1 LEHQGFFGWLLVVAA
16 IVILLSPLVYWLTGI
31 GQSASQ
37 LSADITYAPDGTL
50 VSSPKAVALHDLT
63 LPMGIERLLIYPLVL
78 IGFQLSGESL
88 ALRRWV
94 ERLAQGQPLRGVQG
108 QPRLARRNLGRLLG
122 HMGRLIP
129 RAWRGRVT
137 GQDLAVAL
145 LFIVMLEVATSL
157 LYLPFSFYGSFI
169 VARQFGY
176 STQTAPAWLWDWI
189 KNLSITLVA
198 DGVIW
203 TGFYALLRLMPR
215 RWPIPA
221 GGALIGLSAVV
232 ILITP
237 ILITPL
243 FYKIHPLQDAAL
255 RARILA
261 LADRAG
267 LHVSQVYVIDESSK
281 STLVNA
287 YFTGFGNSRRI
298 VLYDNLLTGY
308 TPDEVE
314 VVLAHEMGHWY
325 YRHMLLG
332 WLGAGAAGW
341 IGLFGLRWLLN
352 RSWARLGL
360 RGPADVAGLPY
371 ILAVISFVAILAL
384 PVENS
389 LSRYAERQADHF
401 SLAVSHKPA
410 AFIQLFQ
417 KFAVQNL
424 SVVDVPEWE
433 EIVFDT
439 HPPIVD
445 RIRMA
450 ETFREQEQK

>member
-1 LEHQGFFGWLLVVAA
+1 MMAVA
-16 IVILLSPLVYWLTGI
+16 ILLSPLVYWLTGI

-37 LSADITYAPDGTL
+37 LSADISHAPDGTL
-50 VSSPKAVALHDLT
+50 VSSPKALALHGLT
-63 LPMGIERLLIYPLVL
+63 LPIRIERLLIYPLLL
-78 IGFQLSGESL
+78 IGFQLSGGSL
-88 ALRRWV
+88 ALRRWT
-94 ERLAQGQPLRGVQG
+94 EKHIQT
-108 QPRLARRNLGRLLG
+108 QPRRQVQARPYLLRRSLDWLLG
-122 HMGRLIP
+122 HLGRLIP
-129 RAWRGRVT
+129 RAWRGRLA
-137 GQDLAVAL
+137 GRDLVLAL
-145 LFIVMLEVATSL
+145 LFILMFDMVISL
-157 LYLPFSFYGSFI
+157 LYLPFSFYTGFI
-169 VARQFGY
+169 VAHQFGY

-189 KNLSITLVA
+189 KNLSITLLA
-198 DGVIW
+198 DGIMW
-203 TGFYALLRLMPR
+203 TGFYSLMRLMPH

-221 GGALIGLSAVV
+221 GGALMGLSAVV
-232 ILITP
+232 ILVTP
-237 ILITPL
+237 TLITPL
-243 FYKIHPLQDAAL
+243 FYKVHLLQDANL

-267 LHVSQVYVIDESSK
+267 LHVSQVYVVDESAK

-308 TPDEVE
+308 TADEVE

-325 YRHMLLG
+325 YHHVLVG

-360 RGPADVAGLPY
+360 SGPTDVAGLPY
-371 ILAVISFVAILAL
+371 ILAVISFIAILAL
-384 PVENS
+384 PVENG
-389 LSRYAERQADHF
+389 LSRHAERQADHF
-401 SLAVSHKPA
+401 SLAISHQPA
-410 AFIQLFQ
+410 AFIQLFE

-433 EIVFDT
+433 EFVFYT

-450 ETFREQEQK
+450 EAFRKQAQK

>member
-1 LEHQGFFGWLLVVAA
+1 VERRRFFGWLLVVVA
-16 IVILLSPLVYWLTGI
+16 IAIILSPLVYWLTGI
-31 GQSASQ
+31 GQSAPQ
-37 LSADITYAPDGTL
+37 LSAAISHAPDGTL
-50 VSSPKAVALHDLT
+50 VSSPKAVARHQLT
-63 LPMGIERLLIYPLVL
+63 LPIRIERLLIYPLLL
-78 IGFQLSGESL
+78 IGFQLSGGALTLRRWAERPVQRL
-88 ALRRWV
+88 ALRRM
-94 ERLAQGQPLRGVQG
+94 QGQPS
-108 QPRLARRNLGRLLG
+108 LARRSLGRLLG
-122 HMGRLIP
+122 QMRRLIP
-129 RAWRGRVT
+129 RPWRERVG
-137 GQDLAVAL
+137 GQDLLVV
-145 LFIVMLEVATSL
+145 LFFVILFEVAISL
-157 LYLPFSFYGSFI
+157 LYLPFNFYSGF
-169 VARQFGY
+169 VLARQFGY
-176 STQTAPAWLWDWI
+176 STQTSQAWFWEWF
-189 KNLSITLVA
+189 KNLSIALLA
-198 DGVIW
+198 DSIVW
-203 TGFYALLRLMPR
+203 TGFYAVLRLMPR

-221 GGALIGLSAVV
+221 GVALMGLSAVV

-237 ILITPL
+237 VLITPL
-243 FYKIHPLQDAAL
+243 FYEVHPLQDATL

-267 LHVSQVYVIDESSK
+267 LHINQVYVVDESSK

-287 YFTGFGNSRRI
+287 YFTGFGKSRRI

-325 YRHMLLG
+325 YHHVLLG

-360 RGPADVAGLPY
+360 RDPADVAGLPF
-371 ILAVISFVAILAL
+371 ILAIVSLAAILAL
-384 PVENS
+384 PVKNS

-401 SLAVSHKPA
+401 SLAVSHKPE
-410 AFIQLFQ
+410 AFIQLFE

-433 EIVFDT
+433 EVVFDT

-445 RIRMA
+445 RIARA
-450 ETFREQEQK
+450 EAFQQREQR